1 MNSIKQE
8 ATKERKG
15 LQMYILTN
23 EQAAKTGYLSYLP
36 PAVRNA
42 VCAAPQEGLCEIR
55 LRRARPAM
63 LYYTDGRYY
72 IAQQGGRTKNPEQ
85 SYIVGAREL
94 IRACEL
100 VFEFS
105 LYAHE
110 DELQQGFVTI
120 RGGHRIGIAGGARAG
135 RICGF
140 SDVGSLNYRIAHE
153 HIGIAEPILPDIIGK
168 TRVNNTII
176 ISPPMCGKTSLL
188 RDLSRALSVRGIRV
202 GICDTR
208 AEIAAVYEGMP
219 GMDIADADVLSGM
232 SKSAGMMMLLRC
244 MSPDVIVCDELGG
257 AEDAAAAE
265 QIFGCGVSLLAAAH
279 AADRR
284 ELFLR
289 PDMKSLA
296 KRFECVITLGGIG
309 EIREV
314 YHA

>member
-1 MNSIKQE
+1 
-8 ATKERKG
+8 
-15 LQMYILTN
+15 MYILTN

-36 PAVRNA
+36 PSIRNA
-42 VCAAPQEGLCEIR
+42 VRAAGQEGLCEIR
-55 LRRARPAM
+55 LRRGRPAM

-72 IAQQGGRTKNPEQ
+72 LAQQGGRTKEPEQ

-94 IRACEL
+94 MRACEQ

-120 RGGHRIGIAGGARAG
+120 RGGHRIGIAGGARG
-135 RICGF
+135 GKICGF
-140 SDVGSLNYRIAHE
+140 ADVGSMNYRIAHE
-153 HIGIAEPILPDIIGK
+153 HIGIAEPVLPELIGK
-168 TRVNNTII
+168 NRVKNTII

-188 RDLSRALSVRGIRV
+188 RDLTRALSSRGIRV
-202 GICDTR
+202 GVCDTR
-208 AEIAAVYEGMP
+208 GELAAVYEGEP
-219 GMDIADADVLSGM
+219 GMDIGDADVLSGI

-265 QIFGCGVSLLAAAH
+265 QIFGCGVSLLATAH
-279 AADRR
+279 AADRK
-284 ELFLR
+284 ELFMR
-289 PDMKSLA
+289 PDMKNLA
-296 KRFECVITLGGIG
+296 ERFECVITLGGIG